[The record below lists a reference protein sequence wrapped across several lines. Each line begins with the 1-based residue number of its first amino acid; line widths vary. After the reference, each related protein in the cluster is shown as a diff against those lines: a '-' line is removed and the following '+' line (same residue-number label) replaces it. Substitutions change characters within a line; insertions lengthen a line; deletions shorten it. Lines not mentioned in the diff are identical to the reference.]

1 MQLPVVLGLPKRVRV
16 QLLKTLV
23 KLMFYFYYDLFS
35 DIRETKM
42 SYKDRAEFSPAE
54 HGLDPSFRLTNF
66 TKLKG

>member
-1 MQLPVVLGLPKRVRV
+1 MGTALFGVKKLGQAGDK
-16 QLLKTLV
+16 
-23 KLMFYFYYDLFS
+23 
-35 DIRETKM
+35 RETKM

>member
-16 QLLKTLV
+16 FKPRV
-23 KLMFYFYYDLFS
+23 KLMVYLYYDLFS